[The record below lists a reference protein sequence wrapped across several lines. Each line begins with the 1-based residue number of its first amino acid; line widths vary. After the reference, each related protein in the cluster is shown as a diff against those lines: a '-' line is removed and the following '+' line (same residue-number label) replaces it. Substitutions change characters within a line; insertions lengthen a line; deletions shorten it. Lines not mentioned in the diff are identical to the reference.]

1 MAAFGNMAAG
11 QRIMRSIFWF
21 AWLVLHLYMSFA
33 QHTHFIQKDCA
44 RKLKAG
50 FFLNLLVYE
59 IRPQEKSAKSN
70 YIATDFYRLCMDLK
84 DIDLK
89 GNSLNHTLL
98 QMQSG
103 QDGFAASKRLNED
116 CFHGGHAQPFC
127 AQGP

>member
-1 MAAFGNMAAG
+1 M
-11 QRIMRSIFWF
+11 
-21 AWLVLHLYMSFA
+21 LHLDMFFSFA

-44 RKLKAG
+44 RKLKAV
-50 FFLNLLVYE
+50 FFLNLLVHE
-59 IRPQEKSAKSN
+59 MHPKEKSAKSN
-70 YIATDFYRLCMDLK
+70 YIATDLDRLLKFLHGPK

-89 GNSLNHTLL
+89 GNSLNHTPL

-103 QDGFAASKRLNED
+103 QDGLAASKRVNED